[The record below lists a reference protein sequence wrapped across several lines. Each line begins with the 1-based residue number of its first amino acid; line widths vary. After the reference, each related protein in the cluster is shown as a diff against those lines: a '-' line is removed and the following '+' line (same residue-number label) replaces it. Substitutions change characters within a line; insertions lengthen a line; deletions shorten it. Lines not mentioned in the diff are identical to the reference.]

1 MGSLS
6 APTPLFLRDMVRDV
20 SARLSV
26 AKMTGQLDGFVESMK
41 ELDTAWWCRRDEVQP
56 GDLVDMKAE
65 MSSLFEQLRSLIEEN
80 ASRHADV
87 AIRPRLHHAVP
98 RTVPSWQANR

>member
-1 MGSLS
+1 MRSPS
-6 APTPLFLRDMVRDV
+6 APPPPFLRDMVRDV

-26 AKMTGQLDGFVESMK
+26 ARMTGQLEGFVESMQA
-41 ELDTAWWCRRDEVQP
+41 LDAAWWCRRDEVRP
-56 GDLVDMKAE
+56 DDLVEMKAE

-87 AIRPRLHHAVP
+87 AMRPRLHHAAK
-98 RTVPSWQANR
+98 RTVPSWQVGR

>member
-1 MGSLS
+1 MRSPS
-6 APTPLFLRDMVRDV
+6 APTPRFLRDMVRDV

-26 AKMTGQLDGFVESMK
+26 ARMTGQLDGFVESMQ
-41 ELDTAWWCRRDEVQP
+41 ELVAEWSCRRGEGQP
-56 GDLVDMKAE
+56 TDLVEMKAE

-87 AIRPRLHHAVP
+87 VMRPRLYHAVK
-98 RTVPSWQANR
+98 RTVPMRHAIR